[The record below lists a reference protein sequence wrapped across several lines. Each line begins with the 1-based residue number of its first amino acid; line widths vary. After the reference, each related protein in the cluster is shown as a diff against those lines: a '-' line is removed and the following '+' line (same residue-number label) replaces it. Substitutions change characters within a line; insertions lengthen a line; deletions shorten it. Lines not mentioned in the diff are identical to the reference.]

1 MDFIDILETTTEL
14 RSIGPK
20 IDLEKRPE
28 RITIE
33 YTIGSPTKNICKA
46 EESEHTDNKNLSS

>member
-1 MDFIDILETTTEL
+1 MDFIKILKTTTEL

-33 YTIGSPTKNICKA
+33 YTIGNPTKNICKA
-46 EESEHTDNKNLSS
+46 EESEDTDSQDMSS